1 MAARRSSNQRPVS
14 IARLGRRKVYE
25 VSESELE
32 RFEAEG
38 ERLKAVLQDKFT

>member
-14 IARLGRRKVYE
+14 IARLGRLKVYE

-32 RFEAEG
+32 RFEDE
-38 ERLKAVLQDKFT
+38 VT